1 VAGECAIVLVSHYR
15 ADDRDLARADGR
27 SPSDSRQRASGHD
40 ARARRVR
47 ARQNDFYT
55 FEQRN
60 LIMRRS
66 ILALALVLVTANL
79 AAQGPPPMGGPPP
92 GMRPGSGPGPDDWS
106 RNFFPPELV
115 MQHQTEIGLQDSQRA
130 ALTSAIQAAQGKFMD
145 MQWKLS
151 AEGEKMGRLLQGT
164 QVDEAAVL
172 DEVDRI
178 LNMEREIKKAQ
189 ISLMVRI
196 KNTLTAEQQKKLAD
210 IRSRMG

>member
-1 VAGECAIVLVSHYR
+1 
-15 ADDRDLARADGR
+15 
-27 SPSDSRQRASGHD
+27 
-40 ARARRVR
+40 
-47 ARQNDFYT
+47 
-55 FEQRN
+55 
-60 LIMRRS
+60 MRRS
-66 ILALALVLVTANL
+66 IFALALLLVTGSL
-79 AAQGPPPMGGPPP
+79 AAQGPPMGQRPPGGP
-92 GMRPGSGPGPDDWS
+92 GQGPEDWG

-130 ALTSAIQAAQGKFMD
+130 ALTSAIQGAQSKFMD

-178 LNMEREIKKAQ
+178 LNLEREIKKAQ

-196 KNTLTAEQQKKLAD
+196 KNTLTPEQQKKLAD